1 MSNPTCFIKRV
12 VILSE
17 LKMGVN
23 QIMPEICGRRGH
35 IISCCHLLS
44 AMIWGDSAQKQEVF
58 FLKSCSV
65 PDRIQTGFSLPAFGD
80 PCTGARARH
89 RQRTVTPRIYIL
101 LYIHTLYIC
110 GVSIEIRL
118 DGDSE
123 KSVILAIYE
132 SRYFNVTIQE
142 LHRKQPV
149 YIGRS

>member
-1 MSNPTCFIKRV
+1 MFHKACRYFVGTQNGSEPNNAWNMWTTRPHNFM
-12 VILSE
+12 LSLTFCNDLRRQCAEAGGVLLEE
-17 LKMGVN
+17 L
-23 QIMPEICGRRGH
+23 QRAR
-35 IISCCHLLS
+35 
-44 AMIWGDSAQKQEVF
+44 Q
-58 FLKSCSV
+58 
-65 PDRIQTGFSLPAFGD
+65 IQTGFSLPAFGD

-101 LYIHTLYIC
+101 LYMHTLYIC

-142 LHRKQPV
+142 LQSETARLHWQ
-149 YIGRS
+149 ILS